1 MLTRLGLRLAV
12 WRMAYMYCVL
22 DSHSIVVVVEYR
34 IKYYRI
40 GSTFTTTT
48 QPCISWP
55 LHTIS
60 LVSPLLRTHP
70 HSPMSCLD
78 LNSADTGN
86 HRPLIGCRRHC
97 VSQVT
102 WHRIFLSLPLFPSF
116 LLLFSP
122 STLRQQT
129 RKVLQCPDNLDIFS
143 FPST

>member
-70 HSPMSCLD
+70 HSPMSTQLQLTMPSVLSRSEQRRYRKSSPAD
-78 LNSADTGN
+78 WLPAPLRESGHVASHFSFSSA
-86 HRPLIGCRRHC
+86 
-97 VSQVT
+97 
-102 WHRIFLSLPLFPSF
+102 LSFFSSSF
-116 LLLFSP
+116 LPIDSSP
-122 STLRQQT
+122 TDSQSASMSR
-129 RKVLQCPDNLDIFS
+129 
-143 FPST
+143 